1 MSLIAFQQMSIR
13 GSKKHQNICEIIGN
27 EGERMGG
34 IRKMKPLPVG
44 KALILGIIK
53 EFIHWK
59 IN

>member
-1 MSLIAFQQMSIR
+1 MCIR
-13 GSKKHQNICEIIGN
+13 GLKKRLHIYEIIGN

-44 KALILGIIK
+44 ASLSLEIIK

-59 IN
+59 TN